1 MKLLYVH
8 GYNGNPYGD
17 SYKNLKEACKEK
29 HELFTID
36 YNPEDP
42 REGIKHIKSFVKENK
57 IDVVIGASLGGFLT
71 MALYGVSRI
80 VVNPCWNPAEELPK
94 IGYTGDIEVYMKL
107 LADLTD
113 SLDFEEKNLCS
124 GVFTTDDELL
134 GTKYLN
140 VFKEYFANTS
150 IIKGGHRISKET
162 ANYIIKTILSMH
174 TKHVD
179 EFVTQLKA
187 IDNVPSFYYTI

>member
-36 YNPEDP
+36 YNPELP
-42 REGIKHIKSFVKENK
+42 VETIKEIHKFIKDNK
-57 IDVVIGASLGGFLT
+57 IDTVIGASLGGFLT
-71 MALYGVSRI
+71 MTLYGVSRI

-124 GVFTTDDELL
+124 GVFTTEDELL

-150 IIKGGHRISKET
+150 IIKGGHRISKEM
-162 ANYIIKTILSMH
+162 ANYIINTILPMH
-174 TKHVD
+174 D
-179 EFVTQLKA
+179 ASINEFVTKLNG
-187 IDNVPSFYYTI
+187 IDNAPWL